1 MNIFRDISAYYSD
14 VIGGHSLPESRR
26 SRYTTFE
33 LAGIIATAVL
43 KFIMMEWL
51 NMVAFYVTGIS
62 LFWIGYIIYRYFHD
76 STILVKW
83 GFRKEGFRQTLVF
96 MIPFISICVI
106 ASIILGDVNSSVVI
120 LNWRLIPVL
129 FLYPLWG
136 LFQQYIMLVLIADNL
151 VELEKVEL
159 NKYQAILIT
168 SLLFSLIHYPSFFLM
183 IFTFFMEVIFLLAWF
198 RWKNLLALGLTHGL
212 VATFLLFYVL
222 DRDLW
227 LELFEWF

>member
-1 MNIFRDISAYYSD
+1 MNILRDINAYYGD
-14 VIGGHSLPESRR
+14 VIRGHSSPDSRESR
-26 SRYTTFE
+26 YVTFE
-33 LAGIIATAVL
+33 LAGIIATAAL
-43 KFIMMEWL
+43 KFIMMDWL
-51 NMVAFYVTGIS
+51 NMVAFYIAGVIF
-62 LFWIGYIIYRYFHD
+62 FWIGYIIYRHVHD
-76 STILVKW
+76 RSILVKW
-83 GFRKEGFRQTLVF
+83 GFKKEGFGQTLIF
-96 MIPFISICVI
+96 LIPFFIICIVASVI
-106 ASIILGDVNSSVVI
+106 VGDVNSSVKI

-151 VELEKVEL
+151 VELERIEL

-168 SLLFSLIHYPSFFLM
+168 SLLFSLVHYPSWFLM

-198 RWKNLLALGLTHGL
+198 RWKNLLALGLTHGI

-222 DRDLW
+222 KRDLW